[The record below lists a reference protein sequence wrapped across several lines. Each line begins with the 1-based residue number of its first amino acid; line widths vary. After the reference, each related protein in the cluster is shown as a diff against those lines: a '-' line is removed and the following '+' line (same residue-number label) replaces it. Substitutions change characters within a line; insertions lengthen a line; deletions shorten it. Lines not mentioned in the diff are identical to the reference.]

1 MPEPNILTVA
11 RLTYEIKNLLEDSFE
26 DVIVTGELSNFKDH
40 YSGHWYFTLK
50 DADAQ
55 ISCSMWS
62 SNNKKVFF
70 KPQDGMKVIVRGKIT
85 VYPPRGN
92 YQIDVREMR
101 NAGVG
106 DLQMAFEALKQKLMS
121 EGLFD
126 QARKRKLPKIPQKI
140 GIVTSRDGAAFRDM
154 TAAAQRRFP
163 LIEIV
168 LVPAKVQGAGAAETI
183 AEGIRILNQTEGVEV
198 IIIGRGGGSLED
210 LWPFNE
216 EVTARA
222 VYNSEIPVISG
233 VGHEVDFTISD
244 FVADV
249 RAATPTAAMELLT
262 PDQSDIRA
270 ALNEFSAGLTG
281 TIEDYIKQQRDVA
294 DSFLKSA
301 GARVPA
307 DLIRFSTQRLDYA
320 LYKLNQ
326 NMENNRNSLRSK
338 LEQLTAAISHGDIN
352 RTLRRGFAIV
362 RQEGRIVKSGA
373 ALNAAKEFEINF
385 HDKTIG
391 IKSGKE

>member
-11 RLTYEIKNLLEDSFE
+11 RLTYEIKNLLEDSFD

-121 EGLFD
+121 EGLFE
-126 QARKRKLPKIPQKI
+126 QSRKRKLPKIPQKI
-140 GIVTSRDGAAFRDM
+140 GIVTSRDGAALRDM

-249 RAATPTAAMELLT
+249 RAATPTAAMELIT

-281 TIEDYIKQQRDVA
+281 TMEDYIKQQRDVA

-326 NMENNRNSLRSK
+326 SMENNRNSLRSK

-373 ALNAAKEFEINF
+373 ALNAAEEFEINF

>member
-11 RLTYEIKNLLEDSFE
+11 RLTYEIKNLLEDSFD

-249 RAATPTAAMELLT
+249 RAATPTAAMELIT

-281 TIEDYIKQQRDVA
+281 TMEDYIKQQRDVA

-326 NMENNRNSLRSK
+326 SMENNRNSLSSK

-373 ALNAAKEFEINF
+373 ALNAAEEFEINF

>member
-11 RLTYEIKNLLEDSFE
+11 RLTHEIKNLLEDSFE

-70 KPQDGMKVIVRGKIT
+70 KPQDGMKVFVRGKIT

-106 DLQMAFEALKQKLMS
+106 DLRMAFEALKQKLNA

-222 VYNSEIPVISG
+222 VYNSVIPVISG

-249 RAATPTAAMELLT
+249 RAATPTAAMELIT
-262 PDQSDIRA
+262 PDQSDIRS
-270 ALNEFSAGLTG
+270 ALNEFSVGLTDRM
-281 TIEDYIKQQRDVA
+281 EDFIRQQRDVA

-326 NMENNRNSLRSK
+326 SMENNRNSLKLK

-362 RQEGRIVKSGA
+362 RQDGRIVTSGA
-373 ALNAAKEFEINF
+373 KLNAAEEFEINF